1 MNQKPPLGGFFYVAL
16 HRKNGNVLCH
26 EILMCYV
33 WIEIP
38 NLIIMKPLTATT
50 TQGKGI
56 NLADLLN
63 NVEDRFYPTLQ
74 LIRSLFKVTK
84 KVFML

>member
-1 MNQKPPLGGFFYVAL
+1 
-16 HRKNGNVLCH
+16 
-26 EILMCYV
+26 MCYV

-38 NLIIMKPLTATT
+38 NLVIMKPLTATAT
-50 TQGKGI
+50 HGKGFNI
-56 NLADLLN
+56 AHLLN
-63 NVEDRFYPTLQ
+63 NVEEKFYPTLQ